1 MINLTQAEAKRQL
14 YDAMVHAAALLNI
27 GQVVCDTP
35 NGKYMVDLRDR
46 EIGGSLIVH
55 GEFEYQEKCGW
66 FDYVTGGPDKLF
78 IDIGAN
84 IGTSSIPLL
93 RDNLVGHAL
102 AFEPDPNNLSMLDY
116 NCKCNNLQTRVQ
128 IEPVAISNFKGT
140 ARFELSA
147 DNFGDH
153 RVHYCDLPNGNY
165 GESARRIIEVSCITL
180 DEVLKSKN
188 IDLAKVSLIKS
199 DTQGSEGQVLEGAR
213 HVLEA
218 RIPWVIEFWPY
229 GIDRSG
235 FDRNKLIAIVSGA
248 FSRFVEFKPGSA
260 PRFRPIAEF
269 NSLFAEYGGTA
280 FTNLMLLP

>member
-1 MINLTQAEAKRQL
+1 MKNQTTSEVKRQL
-14 YDAMVHAAALLNI
+14 YDAMIPDAAFLNI

-35 NGKYMVDLRDR
+35 HGKYMVDLRDR

-66 FDYVTGGPDKLF
+66 FDYVAGGPDTLF

-93 RDNLVGHAL
+93 LDNRIGQALV
-102 AFEPDPNNLSMLDY
+102 FEPDPNNLSMLDY
-116 NCKCNNLQTRVQ
+116 NRRCNGLYERMY
-128 IEPVAISNFKGT
+128 IEPVAISNFRGT
-140 ARFELSA
+140 ARFELSGN
-147 DNFGDH
+147 NFGDH
-153 RVHYCDLPNGNY
+153 RVHYRDLPSGSY
-165 GESARRIIEVSCITL
+165 GESARQLIEVPCITL
-180 DEVLKSKN
+180 DEVLRSKN
-188 IDLAKVSLIKS
+188 VDLAKVALIKS

-213 HVLEA
+213 AVLEA

-248 FSRFVEFKPGSA
+248 FSRFIELKPGAS
-260 PRFRPIAEF
+260 PQLRPIAEF
-269 NSLFAEYGGTA
+269 SNLFMEYGGTA